1 VAHHLKLVRKDMH
14 LPVDLLVVA
23 VEHGLP
29 THQVV
34 PLELVVHLL
43 KVATHT
49 VMGKM
54 VSPTPQVVAVVQA
67 EQVLRRCTTTAVQVE
82 LELQVP

>member
-1 VAHHLKLVRKDMH
+1 
-14 LPVDLLVVA
+14 VV
-23 VEHGLP
+23 VVVHGRQ

-34 PLELVVHLL
+34 PRELAECHL
-43 KVATHT
+43 KVATH
-49 VMGKM
+49 MGTELMGLPKRL
-54 VSPTPQVVAVVQA
+54 VVVEVQA

>member
-1 VAHHLKLVRKDMH
+1 
-14 LPVDLLVVA
+14 VV
-23 VEHGLP
+23 VVHGRA

-34 PLELVVHLL
+34 PLELVVHPL
-43 KVATHT
+43 KVATH
-49 VMGKM
+49 MGTELKGL
-54 VSPTPQVVAVVQA
+54 PKQLVVVEVQA

>member
-1 VAHHLKLVRKDMH
+1 
-14 LPVDLLVVA
+14 
-23 VEHGLP
+23 
-29 THQVV
+29 VV

-54 VSPTPQVVAVVQA
+54 VSPKPQVVAVVQA

-82 LELQVP
+82 SELQVP